1 MVWRW
6 TVSWAPPPNSACAS
20 HRHGAQ
26 TGAAATTCPP
36 KPVFVDCPNP
46 GTPDAILDDFD
57 IDGWTLKATHPAI
70 INTFADQVVA
80 SQTTG
85 RPCRTILIAGHTDAS
100 GTDDHNFRL
109 GWKRAETVMT
119 ARVPD
124 PQRQE
129 PGDYIRHHFPVD
141 KLRRAATEVNR

>member
-6 TVSWAPPPNSACAS
+6 TVSWAPSPNSGLRQVTGTAP
-20 HRHGAQ
+20 Q
-26 TGAAATTCPP
+26 TGAAAATCPP

-80 SQTTG
+80 SQATG

-119 ARVPD
+119 ALCPILNVKS
-124 PQRQE
+124 
-129 PGDYIRHHFPVD
+129 PGITSGITFQ
-141 KLRRAATEVNR
+141 LTSAESGN